1 MKGKVLISFAVIYLV
16 WGSTFTAIKLG
27 LESFPPITLAACR
40 FLISG
45 LIFLFLSRLKDIRS
59 MSRSEIK
66 NEMIVGVLLN
76 IGNAGVCWSEQYL
89 SSGIA
94 ALIVG
99 ALPVIFILFNWISF
113 EKKVPHYSVFFAV
126 VLGILGISL
135 ISSDDSSSADWKV
148 VLVLILANVAWVAGS
163 LKFRMSKS
171 GLSYYP
177 RAAVQLLTGS
187 LSLFIFSTLFGEKV
201 IVSSI
206 TLPGVFSVLYLA
218 VAGTVIAY
226 SAYSFL
232 LKNIKTELVSTYALI
247 NPLVALIL
255 GILFLG
261 EPFTAT
267 ISLSAALIILS
278 VVLTIYGDRLF
289 GSFQRKQHPDETSEV
304 SIKECG

>member
-16 WGSTFTAIKLG
+16 WGSTFTAIKFG

-40 FLISG
+40 FLVSG
-45 LIFLFLSRLKDIRS
+45 IIFLFLSRLKDIRS
-59 MSRSEIK
+59 MSRFEIK

-99 ALPVIFILFNWISF
+99 ALPIIFILFNWISF
-113 EKKVPHYSVFFAV
+113 ERKIPHYSVFFAV
-126 VLGILGISL
+126 VLGISGIFL
-135 ISSDDSSSADWKV
+135 ISNEDTSMADWKV

-171 GLSYYP
+171 SFSYYP

-187 LSLFIFSTLFGEKV
+187 MSLFIFSMLFGEKV
-201 IVSSI
+201 VASSI
-206 TLPGVFSVLYLA
+206 SLTAVLSVLYLA
-218 VAGTVIAY
+218 VAGTVVAY

-247 NPLVALIL
+247 NPLIALIL

-278 VVLTIYGDRLF
+278 VVLTIYGESLF
-289 GSFQRKQHPDETSEV
+289 RSFQKKTPPE
-304 SIKECG
+304 

>member
-1 MKGKVLISFAVIYLV
+1 
-16 WGSTFTAIKLG
+16 
-27 LESFPPITLAACR
+27 
-40 FLISG
+40 
-45 LIFLFLSRLKDIRS
+45 
-59 MSRSEIK
+59 MSRFEIK

-99 ALPVIFILFNWISF
+99 ALPIIFILFNWISF
-113 EKKVPHYSVFFAV
+113 ERKIPHYSVFFAV
-126 VLGILGISL
+126 VLGISGIFL
-135 ISSDDSSSADWKV
+135 ISNEDTSMADWKV

-171 GLSYYP
+171 SFSYYP

-187 LSLFIFSTLFGEKV
+187 MSLFIFSMLFGEKV
-201 IVSSI
+201 VASSI
-206 TLPGVFSVLYLA
+206 SLTAVLSVLYLA
-218 VAGTVIAY
+218 VAGTVVAY

-247 NPLVALIL
+247 NPLIALIL

-278 VVLTIYGDRLF
+278 VVLTIYGESLF
-289 GSFQRKQHPDETSEV
+289 RSFQKKTPPE
-304 SIKECG
+304 